1 MDQFTHIH
9 VMSCLC
15 SESSVAAGTVSNLRL
30 CGSACPTVCT
40 CPVEP
45 KEDGT
50 ESAEASE
57 RRKDLKQENCMI
69 S

>member
-30 CGSACPTVCT
+30 CGSACPTMCT

-45 KEDGT
+45 KGWDRIRGGERKT
-50 ESAEASE
+50 ERFET
-57 RRKDLKQENCMI
+57 RNCMI